1 MRIAFARP
9 KRSVLSLIVDGYN
22 PFGRGVRMATFG
34 DRVSGFSSL
43 LNWVAGAC
51 LFGMMALTC
60 CDVVMRLFWHPILGV
75 YEIVGFL
82 GTATASLATAY
93 TTVQRGHVSVSL
105 IVMQFPPRARF
116 VVSVVTHLLSLLLFA
131 FLAFECVRYGRELKA
146 SGEMSLTLEWPLHPL
161 LYGMSFCFLVVS
173 IVLFTQLYDVLSRK
187 GS

>member
-1 MRIAFARP
+1 MIE
-9 KRSVLSLIVDGYN
+9 GYN
-22 PFGRGVRMATFG
+22 PFGGGVHMATFG

-43 LNWVAGAC
+43 LNWAAGAC

-82 GTATASLATAY
+82 GTATASLAMAY

-105 IVMQFPPRARF
+105 IVMQLPPGTRF
-116 VVSVVTHLLSLLLFA
+116 VVSFVTHLLSLILFA
-131 FLAFECVRYGRELKA
+131 FLAFECVRYGNELKT

-161 LYGMSFCFLVVS
+161 LYGMSFCFLVVAL
-173 IVLFTQLYDVLSRK
+173 VLFAELYHMVLRK